1 MPTSSPRNLLKVFH
15 TTSLTL
21 TWGHIAMW
29 WAAVDLGCKLSATHE
44 QGHLDFQ
51 LCWDPWVC
59 WTICV
64 YIRFWQWIAMGTNT
78 MPQTRHSPRVVEYF
92 AGGFGGYKAA
102 SKVIEQCTGTQAQ
115 FVSVEWDV
123 WGSCDLYSFPQGQTL
138 WKPWQKIYLDD
149 PISGWLSMAF
159 I

>member
-102 SKVIEQCTGTQAQ
+102 NKVIEQCTGTQAQ

-123 WGSCDLYSFPQGQTL
+123 WGSCDLCSFPQGQTL